1 MYKFFK
7 GSKTRRTRLVTH
19 PTYIYIYRKL
29 RNTPRFPNSNVVGAQ
44 RCSVR
49 ECSKVTFF
57 FQRRGYA
64 WKGRER
70 EREFRA
76 APNESRLSRHVL
88 LSGDEITL
96 RGHGCNPWMFRVSK
110 ERLALVGWNLF
121 LGIPTSH
128 PTTSIER
135 KIVLMAAFSV
145 LRYVLRRA
153 GRRHRVLEVCL
164 SFRDSSFLLYHSLSL
179 SLALSSSPSF
189 SLVASYGSSSLFP
202 HR

>member
-19 PTYIYIYRKL
+19 PTYIYIYISK
-29 RNTPRFPNSNVVGAQ
+29 TEKHPSFPQFQ
-44 RCSVR
+44 RCRCSTLFR
-49 ECSKVTFF
+49 ERMFESNLFF
-57 FQRRGYA
+57 PTERIHLER
-64 WKGRER
+64 KRER

-164 SFRDSSFLLYHSLSL
+164 SFRDSSFLLYRSLSL
-179 SLALSSSPSF
+179 SRSL
-189 SLVASYGSSSLFP
+189 LVA
-202 HR
+202 